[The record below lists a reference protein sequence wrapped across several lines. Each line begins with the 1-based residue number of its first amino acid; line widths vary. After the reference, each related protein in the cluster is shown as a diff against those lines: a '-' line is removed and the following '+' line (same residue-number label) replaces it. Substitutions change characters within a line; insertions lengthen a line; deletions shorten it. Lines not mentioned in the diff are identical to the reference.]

1 MVCIN
6 SIKEIYVI
14 ERLNVAL
21 NYRNM
26 WLSFSGMVAPKVR
39 TGGSE
44 SSGIINIQYFA
55 DWGTLLAAVRHE
67 GFIPWDDDLDIT
79 MKREDYHRFM
89 EIAQTELPEGFFA
102 YDFRNHDD
110 FWLFCGR
117 VAGKRRICFEEDHL
131 ERFHQFPYIAGVDI
145 FVMDFVSKDKEAE
158 RKRNELALRTI
169 AIADM
174 VGEGK
179 IHAGVMEHELEKLEQ
194 ACTIHIPR
202 DLSNIE
208 MRKELYKVVEILFG
222 WFTEDE
228 ADELTLLVPFGLKS
242 DEFRIPKKCY
252 EQTVELPFENIRIP
266 APINYHEI
274 LVKEYGD
281 YMKPVRDS
289 EWHDYPFFEKQKRQ
303 LQEVLDFP
311 MPEYRFSEEQICCK
325 KINGGYKQILKDY
338 INDLKK
344 SVSCLEHVWHIREKQ
359 QDILEKLQ
367 KMQQTAIE
375 MGTLIET
382 VKGEGTQTVKQLED
396 LCELIYECSVVLGQL
411 EDISANLEKLQST
424 IIDTERM
431 LQAEILSCK
440 EAVIYIEKAEHW
452 KYIEWY
458 WKKLCMTENTDINIV
473 PIPYY
478 YKKYDGICYASKNE
492 FGEIEQ
498 YVKKSIEELTNE
510 GITSYTNI
518 VDYRMF
524 DIRMHHP
531 WQIIIQNPYDEWN
544 QAISLP
550 EEFYSRNLQL
560 YTENLVYIVPFHVE
574 EFTKSNGRE
583 YHNMKYYCTVPGVV
597 RADVVYVQSSNM
609 REVYIQKLT
618 DFAGLETKEIWEKKI
633 AVAHRFSENS
643 H

>member
-1 MVCIN
+1 M
-6 SIKEIYVI
+6 
-14 ERLNVAL
+14 
-21 NYRNM
+21 
-26 WLSFSGMVAPKVR
+26 
-39 TGGSE
+39 
-44 SSGIINIQYFA
+44 
-55 DWGTLLAAVRHE
+55 AAVRHE

>member
-1 MVCIN
+1 MVFN
-6 SIKEIYVI
+6 NAYFEDEVRDGFFVPSEMKRAWAAELEVLSEIDKI
-14 ERLNVAL
+14 C
-21 NYRNM
+21 
-26 WLSFSGMVAPKVR
+26 KKH
-39 TGGSE
+39 
-44 SSGIINIQYFA
+44 NIQYFA

-431 LQAEILSCK
+431 VQAEILSCK

-544 QAISLP
+544 QARSLP